1 MQCSVVRA
9 RTSFVLTICPDCA
22 GFLGFFHGLRTKIV
36 QSILAAAL
44 LMAIK
49 EELTSSTRALLNMGA
64 ANSDDV

>member
-1 MQCSVVRA
+1 MKTWTLRW
-9 RTSFVLTICPDCA
+9 A

-49 EELTSSTRALLNMGA
+49 EELTNSTRALLNA
-64 ANSDDV
+64 TAVPVDDD